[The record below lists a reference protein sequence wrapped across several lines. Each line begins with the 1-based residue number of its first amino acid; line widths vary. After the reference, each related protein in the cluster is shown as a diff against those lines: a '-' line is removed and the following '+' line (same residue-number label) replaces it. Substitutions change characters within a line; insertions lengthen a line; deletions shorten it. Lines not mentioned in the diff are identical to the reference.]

1 MEEEGHTKTLNFMGG
16 WNQPKGG
23 DRGGGVGGLVIIEE
37 EGARFTQERIIN
49 LLLVHMETLSTRTL
63 HCTLPLLNNH

>member
-23 DRGGGVGGLVIIEE
+23 DRGGGVGGLIITGE
-37 EGARFTQERIIN
+37 EGARFTQERI
-49 LLLVHMETLSTRTL
+49 
-63 HCTLPLLNNH
+63 